1 MSGRRRELNR
11 IYGFIRSESYYALFL
26 NSYLF
31 MNSSRYCKLD
41 KVQGLLGQV

>member
-11 IYGFIRSESYYALFL
+11 IYGFIRSKSYYALFL

-31 MNSSRYCKLD
+31 MNSSRYCKPD
-41 KVQGLLGQV
+41 KVQGISEQV